1 MQNKITALH
10 HLDVPWKP
18 SDLKQTNGRGI
29 RQGNENAEVD
39 IFYYVTEKT
48 FDAYSYQ
55 LLENKQKFISQIMT
69 SKIIQRSAEDIDKEA
84 LSYAEI
90 KALTTGNPL
99 IIEKMELETDVSKLK
114 LLKQDYLSQ
123 KYSLEDAVVKFYP
136 VKISSCK
143 QMIKAI
149 EQDINIVKA
158 NTNIENEEK
167 FSSMKIKDKMFY
179 KKELAGKEILEM
191 CKTKETVEPEEL
203 GIYRGLKMFLE
214 IENKEFKIKLK
225 ANATYSV
232 SLGND
237 ANGNILRLDNAIENM
252 SKELEKNK
260 IELENIEQQFTNA
273 QIQLEEEFQYEDELA
288 EKQNKLSNINA
299 LLNVDKEE
307 NVIIDDEIEENKDTS
322 KNKEKDKDYER

>member
-1 MQNKITALH
+1 MH

-123 KYSLEDAVVKFYP
+123 KYNLEDAIVKFYP
-136 VKISSCK
+136 MQINSYK
-143 QMIKAI
+143 QRIKNI
-149 EQDINIVKA
+149 EQDIEIVKL
-158 NTNIENEEK
+158 NTNIANEEK
-167 FSSMKIKDKMFY
+167 FSSMKIKDKIFH
-179 KKELAGKEILEM
+179 KKDIAGKEILEL
-191 CKTKETVEPEEL
+191 CKTKETTEAEEI

-225 ANATYSV
+225 FNSTYSV

-252 SKELEKNK
+252 SKELGKNK
-260 IELENIEQQFTNA
+260 IELDNTEQQFNNA
-273 QIQLEEEFQYEDELA
+273 KLQLAEEFQYENELT

-299 LLNVDKEE
+299 LLNLDKEE
-307 NVIIDDEIEENKDTS
+307 NVIIDDEIEENKETS
-322 KNKEKDKDYER
+322 KNKDKDYER

>member
-1 MQNKITALH
+1 
-10 HLDVPWKP
+10 
-18 SDLKQTNGRGI
+18 
-29 RQGNENAEVD
+29 
-39 IFYYVTEKT
+39 
-48 FDAYSYQ
+48 
-55 LLENKQKFISQIMT
+55 MT
-69 SKIIQRSAEDIDKEA
+69 SKVLQRSAEDIDKDA

-123 KYSLEDAVVKFYP
+123 KYNLEDAVVKFYP
-136 VKISSCK
+136 VQINSYEQKIK
-143 QMIKAI
+143 NI
-149 EQDINIVKA
+149 EKDIEIVKI
-158 NTNIENEEK
+158 NTNITNEEK
-167 FSSMKIKDKMFY
+167 FSSMKLKDKTFY
-179 KKELAGKEILEM
+179 KKDIVGKEILEL
-191 CKTKETVEPEEL
+191 CKIKETVDAEEI

-260 IELENIEQQFTNA
+260 IELENINQQFTNA
-273 QIQLEEEFQYEDELA
+273 KLQLKEEFQYENELT

-299 LLNVDKEE
+299 LLNLDKEE
-307 NVIIDDEIEENKDTS
+307 NVIIDDEIEENKETS
-322 KNKEKDKDYER
+322 KNKEKDYER

>member
-1 MQNKITALH
+1 ML
-10 HLDVPWKP
+10 
-18 SDLKQTNGRGI
+18 
-29 RQGNENAEVD
+29 
-39 IFYYVTEKT
+39 F
-48 FDAYSYQ
+48 
-55 LLENKQKFISQIMT
+55 
-69 SKIIQRSAEDIDKEA
+69 RS
-84 LSYAEI
+84 
-90 KALTTGNPL
+90 
-99 IIEKMELETDVSKLK
+99 
-114 LLKQDYLSQ
+114 
-123 KYSLEDAVVKFYP
+123 
-136 VKISSCK
+136 
-143 QMIKAI
+143 
-149 EQDINIVKA
+149 
-158 NTNIENEEK
+158 
-167 FSSMKIKDKMFY
+167 KDKMFY
-179 KKELAGKEILEM
+179 KKELAGKEILEL